1 MRVDKLLVVDEV
13 IILLPP
19 FLTSEQSLSIH
30 IKEYLSSPVSTISR
44 LMLAEQVRVMLSTP
58 PTSSKSG
65 DIVTETSGAG
75 TTTQTCL
82 TNIIAKK
89 NLLL

>member
-1 MRVDKLLVVDEV
+1 MRVDELLVEDEV

-19 FLTSEQSLSIH
+19 FLTSEPSLSIH
-30 IKEYLSSPVSTISR
+30 MKKYLKLPVSTFSR
-44 LMLAEQVRVMLSTP
+44 LMLAEHVKVISSTP

-75 TTTQTCL
+75 TAIQIL
-82 TNIIAKK
+82 
-89 NLLL
+89 